1 MGPASTTRYQ
11 AIAGTLQAFRE
22 AVALHDRGRL
32 GEAEQRYESV
42 LRADGHHFQALCR
55 LGLIRLQQG
64 RFDDAVGLFRRALK
78 VERRSAYA
86 HLHLG
91 AALAGIKNHEEAI
104 RHYKKA
110 LALEPDAPEIH
121 SNMGHSFQ
129 ALGRVEQAIAHFEK
143 ALAVNPRHAEANINL
158 GTALAVLGR
167 HTEAIPRFQA
177 AIAIKPNS
185 VEAHKSLAKVLDET
199 DHYSDAAEHYEKVL
213 ALCPND
219 AEARTGLGD
228 VLHRLDR
235 PDEAIEQYENAA
247 EHYEKVLDLRPH
259 DAEARTG
266 LGDVLH
272 RLDRPDEAIEQ
283 YQKALAA
290 APTFSKALNRLGNA
304 LHLLGQSEE
313 AVAYFRRALA
323 LDSSDLK
330 TNKDLGTALI
340 ALGRFDEAR
349 AFLEKAT
356 ALSPHKA
363 GCYEAL
369 VRYSPVTLE
378 DRHFAAMRK
387 LAANPTS
394 LSEIEQIDLHFALGK
409 AFADVG
415 EHQQSFD
422 HILAA
427 NALKRRQIKFDEG
440 KSLEQFERIR
450 NVFTSQLLRDKAG
463 RGDPS
468 DLPIFI
474 FGMPRSGTT
483 LIEQIL
489 ASHPKVFGAGE
500 LRGVQKLAAR
510 IRGPEGPSFP
520 DVVPKMSA
528 DELRR
533 FGAGYIEA
541 VRGTAAQAARITDKM
556 LGNFVFAG
564 LLHLALPN
572 ARMIHARR
580 DLRDV
585 AFSCFSVHFEMG
597 HKYTYDLAE
606 LGRYCRAYAQ
616 LMQHWQTVL
625 PEGAI
630 LEVRYEELV
639 ADLEHQA
646 RRIVAHCGLEWDDAC
661 LSFYKTERSVRT
673 ASAAQVRRPIYQSS
687 IGRWRPHEVRLQP
700 LLKELEACPLSPG
713 T

>member
-1 MGPASTTRYQ
+1 MGGPVSTVGYQ

-42 LRADGHHFQALCR
+42 LRADGRHFQALCR

-64 RFDDAVGLFRRALK
+64 RFGDAVSLFRGALK

-86 HLHLG
+86 QLHLG

-110 LALEPDAPEIH
+110 LALEPDTPEIH
-121 SNMGHSFQ
+121 SNIGHSLQ
-129 ALGRVEQAIAHFEK
+129 ALGRVEQAITHFEK
-143 ALAVNPRHAEANINL
+143 ALAINPRHAEASINL
-158 GTALAVLGR
+158 GTALAVRGR
-167 HTEAIPRFQA
+167 HEEAVPRFEA

-185 VEAHKSLAKVLDET
+185 VEAHKSLAKALDEIER
-199 DHYSDAAEHYEKVL
+199 YRDAAEHYEKVL
-213 ALCPND
+213 ALRPDD

-228 VLHRLDR
+228 VLYRLDR
-235 PDEAIEQYENAA
+235 PDEAIEQYE
-247 EHYEKVLDLRPH
+247 KV
-259 DAEARTG
+259 
-266 LGDVLH
+266 
-272 RLDRPDEAIEQ
+272 
-283 YQKALAA
+283 LAA
-290 APTFSKALNRLGNA
+290 APTFSKALNSLGNA
-304 LHLLGQSEE
+304 LHLLGRSAEGVTYLRQ
-313 AVAYFRRALA
+313 ALA
-323 LDSSDLK
+323 IDSSDLR
-330 TNKDLGTALI
+330 TNRDLGSALI

-349 AFLEKAT
+349 AFLEKAI

-369 VRYSPVTLE
+369 VRCGRITAE
-378 DRHFAAMRK
+378 DHHFAAMRK
-387 LAANPTS
+387 LAANPAT
-394 LSEIEQIDLHFALGK
+394 LSETEQIDLHYALGN

-440 KSLEQFERIR
+440 KWLEQFERIQ
-450 NVFTSQLLRDKAG
+450 NVFTSQLLRDKARLG
-463 RGDPS
+463 ALS
-468 DLPIFI
+468 DLPVFI

-489 ASHPKVFGAGE
+489 ASHPKVFGGGE
-500 LRGVQKLAAR
+500 SRELANQVER
-510 IRGPEGPSFP
+510 IRHPEDPSYP
-520 DVVPKMSA
+520 DLVPTMSA
-528 DELRR
+528 EELRR
-533 FGAGYIEA
+533 LGASYIEA
-541 VRGTAAQAARITDKM
+541 VRGKSVQAARITDKM
-556 LGNFVFAG
+556 PGNFAFAG
-564 LLHLALPN
+564 LIHLALPK

-585 AFSCFSVHFEMG
+585 AFSCFSLHFGAG
-597 HKYTYDLAE
+597 HQYTYDLAE
-606 LGRYCRAYAQ
+606 LGRHCCAYAQ

-646 RRIVAHCGLEWDDAC
+646 RRIVTHCGLEWDDAC
-661 LSFYKTERSVRT
+661 LSFYETERSVHT

-687 IGRWRPHEVRLQP
+687 IGRWRPHEARLQP
-700 LLKELEACPLSPG
+700 LFEELEACPQSSRA
-713 T
+713 

>member
-1 MGPASTTRYQ
+1 MGGPVSTVGYQ
-11 AIAGTLQAFRE
+11 AIGGTLQAFRE

-42 LRADGHHFQALCR
+42 LRADGRHFQALCR
-55 LGLIRLQQG
+55 LGLIRLQQS
-64 RFDDAVGLFRRALK
+64 RFGDAVSLFRRALK

-110 LALEPDAPEIH
+110 LVLQPDAPEIH
-121 SNMGHSFQ
+121 SNMGHSLQ
-129 ALGRVEQAIAHFEK
+129 ALGRVEQAITHFEK
-143 ALAVNPRHAEANINL
+143 ALAINPRHAEASINL

-167 HTEAIPRFQA
+167 NEEAIPRFEA

-185 VEAHKSLAKVLDET
+185 VEAHKSLAKVLDEIER
-199 DHYSDAAEHYEKVL
+199 YRDAAEHYEKVL
-213 ALCPND
+213 ALW
-219 AEARTGLGD
+219 
-228 VLHRLDR
+228 
-235 PDEAIEQYENAA
+235 
-247 EHYEKVLDLRPH
+247 PH

-266 LGDVLH
+266 LGDVLY
-272 RLDRPDEAIEQ
+272 RLDRSDEAIEQ
-283 YQKALAA
+283 YEKVLAT
-290 APTFSKALNRLGNA
+290 APTFSKALNSLGNA
-304 LHLLGQSEE
+304 LHLLGRSEE
-313 AVAYFRRALA
+313 GVAYFRRALA
-323 LDSSDLK
+323 IDSSDVR
-330 TNKDLGTALI
+330 TNRDLGSTLI

-349 AFLEKAT
+349 AFLEKAI

-363 GCYEAL
+363 GCYEVL
-369 VRYSPVTLE
+369 VRCRRITAE
-378 DRHFAAMRK
+378 DHHFAALRN
-387 LAANPTS
+387 LAANPAS
-394 LSEIEQIDLHFALGK
+394 LSEPEQIDLHFALGN

-440 KSLEQFERIR
+440 KWLEQFERIR
-450 NVFTSQLLRDKAG
+450 NVFTARLLRDKAG
-463 RGDPS
+463 VGDPS
-468 DLPIFI
+468 DLPVFV

-489 ASHPKVFGAGE
+489 ASHPKVFGGGE
-500 LRGVQKLAAR
+500 LREMANQVAR
-510 IRGPEGPSFP
+510 IRGPEGPSYP
-520 DVVPKMSA
+520 DFVPTMSA

-533 FGAGYIEA
+533 LGASYIEVLRGKA
-541 VRGTAAQAARITDKM
+541 VQAARITDKM
-556 LGNFVFAG
+556 PGNFAFAG
-564 LLHLALPN
+564 LVHLALPN
-572 ARMIHARR
+572 ARIIHARR

-585 AFSCFSVHFEMG
+585 AFSCFSLNFEIG
-597 HKYTYDLAE
+597 HQFTYDLAE
-606 LGRYCRAYAQ
+606 LGRHCCAYEQ
-616 LMQHWQTVL
+616 LMQHWRTVL

-639 ADLEHQA
+639 ADLERQA
-646 RRIVAHCGLEWDDAC
+646 RRIVTHCGLEWDDAC
-661 LSFYKTERSVRT
+661 LSFYETERSVRT

-687 IGRWRPHEVRLQP
+687 IGRWRPHEARLQP
-700 LLKELEACPLSPG
+700 LLKELEACPPSSR